1 MNLELHGVVADLAP
15 HPGSALREDLHA
27 GRQFDVIMTNPPF
40 NISGWS
46 NGDPASDPRWRY
58 GTPPE
63 GNANFA
69 WLQHVVSCLAPEG
82 RAAVVMA
89 NGALS
94 SEHAQDRTIRA
105 AMVEDGVVEALIAL
119 PPQLFSSTA
128 VPVTVWLLRCPTA
141 ETDGEVLFVDAHALG
156 GMVSRTQ
163 RILTQEDVR
172 QITATYGAWRDRWS
186 HGGYEDIRGFSAS
199 VTTQE
204 IRAHDY
210 RLTPSTY
217 VGAPI
222 ATPKPAETALGLRR
236 RLDRLRAHAIDVD
249 AMAERQLNRID
260 AWTP

>member
-1 MNLELHGVVADLAP
+1 
-15 HPGSALREDLHA
+15 
-27 GRQFDVIMTNPPF
+27 
-40 NISGWS
+40 
-46 NGDPASDPRWRY
+46 
-58 GTPPE
+58 
-63 GNANFA
+63 
-69 WLQHVVSCLAPEG
+69 
-82 RAAVVMA
+82 
-89 NGALS
+89 
-94 SEHAQDRTIRA
+94 
-105 AMVEDGVVEALIAL
+105 
-119 PPQLFSSTA
+119 
-128 VPVTVWLLRCPTA
+128 
-141 ETDGEVLFVDAHALG
+141 VLFVDAHALG